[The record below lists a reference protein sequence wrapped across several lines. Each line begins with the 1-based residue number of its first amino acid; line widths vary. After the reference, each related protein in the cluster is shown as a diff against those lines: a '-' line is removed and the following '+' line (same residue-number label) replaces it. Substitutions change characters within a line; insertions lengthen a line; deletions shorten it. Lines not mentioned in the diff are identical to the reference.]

1 MKRAERFLATVDAV
15 NAPDYAVEGRLNAI
29 EAALTSMVA
38 HSQSL
43 GEGEYTKQLENEW
56 NMALREEQLK
66 LSKGNVLTKDGKKII
81 SKMVDKYASMCKKR
95 EQVLLGKLQDAA
107 DIIEELVAELGMKK

>member
-1 MKRAERFLATVDAV
+1 MKRAERFLASVDAV
-15 NAPDYAVEGRLNAI
+15 NVPDYGAEGRLNAI

-43 GEGEYTKQLENEW
+43 GEGEYAKQLEHDW

-66 LSKGNVLTKDGKKII
+66 LSKGNVLTKDGKKLI
-81 SKMVDKYASMCKKR
+81 SKMVDKYANMCKRR
-95 EQVLLGKLQDAA
+95 EQMLLAKLQDAA
-107 DIIEELVAELGMKK
+107 TIIEELVAELDMKK